1 MQGRSVADL
10 TQVSAVDA
18 PEDHKVSRLMSWV
31 AKAFRFTAQ
40 LCIWATAM
48 SLLAEHWWL
57 ADLIANLR
65 MQQIIGLAFAT
76 TGLIVTRQSRLA
88 AFMAVALFLHV
99 LWVAPYLFAA
109 QKPSGVRALKTCVVN
124 VLTQNLRHDKVITV
138 LKNADPDVIAVLEL
152 GTELESRLNKE
163 LGDRYRHR
171 ITEPSDEGNFGIGL
185 WSKLPL
191 QDEKI
196 FHLTVPLVPSIF
208 AQVIWEG
215 RPVRLF
221 ATHPIPPMNSRY
233 FQARNRHLELL
244 AQQIRVKDQGSPEAS
259 TIVVGDLNLT
269 PWSPWYERFLA
280 DAGLRDCI
288 RGDGLASLTPTW
300 YRWPMFPF
308 GLVLDHG
315 FCSGGLRCSNRKV
328 LPEIG
333 SDHRPVLLEFVGT
346 EDFSLQ
352 EVENLQKK

>member
-1 MQGRSVADL
+1 MSDSPRDLSVDDSVKPG
-10 TQVSAVDA
+10 QVPRPTNLVVRVFQFIA
-18 PEDHKVSRLMSWV
+18 L
-31 AKAFRFTAQ
+31 
-40 LCIWATAM
+40 LCLGATAI
-48 SLLAEHWWL
+48 SLLARHWWL

-65 MQQIIGLAFAT
+65 IQLIIGLIFAVI
-76 TGLIVTRQSRLA
+76 GLVVTRQSPLA
-88 AFMAVALFLHV
+88 ALLMLALIWHGS
-99 LWVAPYLFAA
+99 WIAPYMFAT
-109 QKPSGVRALKTCVVN
+109 QKPVGVRPLKVCVVN
-124 VLTQNLRHDKVITV
+124 VLTQNRQHDMVLTV

-152 GTELESRLNKE
+152 GNELESRLNKE
-163 LGDRYRHR
+163 LGDLYRYR
-171 ITEPSDEGNFGIGL
+171 ITEPSDDGNFGIGL

-191 QDEKI
+191 QDEQI
-196 FHLTVPLVPSIF
+196 FHLTVPLVPSIS

-215 RPVRLF
+215 QPVKLF

-244 AQQIRVKDQGSPEAS
+244 AQRIGKQDQGSLEGS

-269 PWSPWYERFLA
+269 PWSPWYGKFVE

-288 RGDGLASLTPTW
+288 SGDQMASLTPTW
-300 YRWPMFPF
+300 YRWPLFPF

-315 FCSGGLRCSNRKV
+315 FCGGGLRCSNRKV
-328 LPEIG
+328 LEDIG
-333 SDHRPVLLEFVGT
+333 SDHRPVLLEFVRG